1 MAKYKCKVCG
11 AEFEITAGEEPICP
25 VCNATGDK
33 LELVFTD
40 SSAVSLYDS
49 VMKYPR
55 LCAHR
60 GFNSVAPENTMP
72 AFGAAIALGA
82 EEIELD
88 LWSTTD
94 GEIVTCHDP
103 VLDRVSNGTG
113 RIYEHSYAELRELDF
128 GIKHNEKFAGL
139 KIPTFEEVLQKLS
152 RTVIIN
158 IHVKIWDFKF
168 KDLMYDKIIGLIRK
182 YNCEKHVNFM
192 TANEACIKD
201 IKEIAPDIPCCLGW
215 DGKET
220 GMEHVDRAIA
230 CGADKIQFFK
240 PHYDKAAID
249 KAHANGIICNMF
261 WSDDPEEAREML
273 DMGIDVVLTNDYF
286 KVYNGVKEKL
296 LKYNK

>member
-11 AEFEITAGEEPICP
+11 AEFEIAAGEEAVCP
-25 VCNATGDK
+25 VCKAKGDK
-33 LELVFTD
+33 LELIFTD
-40 SSAVSLYDS
+40 TAPVSLVDS
-49 VMKYPR
+49 AMKYPR

-113 RIYEHSYAELRELDF
+113 KIYEHSYAELLELDF
-128 GIKHNEKFAGL
+128 GFKHNEKFTGL
-139 KIPTFEEVLQKLS
+139 KIPTFEEVLQKFS
-152 RTVIIN
+152 RIVIIN
-158 IHVKIWDFKF
+158 IHVKIWDFNF
-168 KDLMYDKIIGLIRK
+168 KDRAYDKIIGLIRK
-182 YNCEKHVNFM
+182 YKCENHVYFM
-192 TANEACIKD
+192 TANDACIKEL
-201 IKEIAPDIPCCLGW
+201 KEIAPDLKCCLGW
-215 DGKET
+215 SGKES
-220 GMEHVDRAIA
+220 GMEQVDRAIA
-230 CGADKIQFFK
+230 AGAHKIQFFK

-261 WSDDPEEAREML
+261 WSDDPAEAREMI
-273 DMGIDVVLTNDYF
+273 DMGIDTILTNDYF
-286 KVYNGVKEKL
+286 KVYNGVKDKL
-296 LKYNK
+296 LKYSK